1 MTAADNG
8 SELKGLLQ
16 EFPLCLSGLRIRLK
30 QQLKSPWRYGFDPQP
45 GAVSSRIWCCR
56 SCSANSIP
64 GPETF
69 MCCGGSHQNYKKCY
83 FTQRARNATC
93 PHKYT
98 YISSKN
104 AVQLLGYTVLVFKI
118 YIQKY
123 IRTHFGFYNLATHF
137 FRFLVS
143 YLLKGVKSLR
153 AETDG
158 RKC

>member
-1 MTAADNG
+1 MTAADKWMW
-8 SELKGLLQ
+8 LKNVTLGVPAMSQ
-16 EFPLCLSGLRIRLK
+16 WVTNQTQVAAQVTMEVRVWSPARGGEFKDLVL
-30 QQLKSPWRYGFDPQP
+30 PQWQCTQSLAQKLP
-45 GAVSSRIWCCR
+45 CALGAAIKV
-56 SCSANSIP
+56 
-64 GPETF
+64 T
-69 MCCGGSHQNYKKCY
+69 KKCY

-137 FRFLVS
+137 FRFLAS

-153 AETDG
+153 AEI
-158 RKC
+158 